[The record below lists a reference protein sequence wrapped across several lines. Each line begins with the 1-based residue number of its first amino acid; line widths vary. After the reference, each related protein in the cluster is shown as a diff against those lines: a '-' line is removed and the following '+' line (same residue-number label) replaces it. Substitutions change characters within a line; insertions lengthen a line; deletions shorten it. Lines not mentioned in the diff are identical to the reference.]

1 MNRKQF
7 ITTLA
12 GVGAMTNLSNLKAFT
27 DTLPKQGKRMPVL
40 FTSHGN
46 PMDIPMSKEERP
58 FWKKLF
64 ELGIELQKHYDVK
77 AALVVS
83 AHWCTKG
90 TYVNV
95 MQEQKQIFD
104 YYGFPKNYY
113 EVYYSAQGS
122 PEIAHEVTKIIPSI
136 IETADWG
143 LDHGAWPML
152 MHLFPK
158 ADVPVFQMSIDYH
171 AKPEYHYELGQQLKS
186 LREKGVLIIGSGS
199 LIHNLRLAMQKMRDN
214 DMTPYGW
221 EAEYDLWLK
230 RQIDERN
237 INNFLRYETS
247 HKLGKLAAPT
257 PDHFVPVLY
266 SLGLMDKS
274 DSISYFYEQMA
285 NLPAFSERSFIIG

>member
-1 MNRKQF
+1 
-7 ITTLA
+7 
-12 GVGAMTNLSNLKAFT
+12 MTNLSNLKAFT

-136 IETADWG
+136 IETTDWG

-285 NLPAFSERSFIIG
+285 NLPAFSERSFVIG

>member
-7 ITTLA
+7 LTTLA
-12 GVGAMTNLSNLKAFT
+12 GVGAMTSLSNLKAFT

-58 FWKKLF
+58 FWNKLF
-64 ELGIELQKHYDVK
+64 ELGIELQKNYDVK

-90 TYVNV
+90 TYVNI

-113 EVYYSAQGS
+113 EVFYSAQGS
-122 PEIAHEVTKIIPSI
+122 PEIAHEVTKIVPSI
-136 IETADWG
+136 IETTDWG

-199 LIHNLRLAMQKMRDN
+199 LIHNLRLAMQKMREN

-274 DSISYFYEQMA
+274 DTISYFYEQMA